1 MYLKRLEL
9 SGFKS
14 FGKKT
19 VLDFTSPVTA
29 IVGPNGSGKSNVVEA
44 IRFVL
49 GEQSIKSM
57 RGKSGTDLIFKG
69 SKGLSA
75 PSRASVGIVFD
86 NRKKIFSF
94 ANNSSGLPNIAFD
107 EITLSREVY
116 SDGVNRY
123 SINGSEVRL
132 KDILEL
138 LASVHIGSSGH
149 HMISQGEADRVLNAS
164 SKDRRSMIE
173 DALGLRVYQ
182 YKLRE
187 SERKL
192 ERTLANMKEVGSLRR
207 ELSPHITFLSK
218 QVEKIEKAKELRTEL
233 QGLYTTYFANE
244 EYYITTEK
252 ATIEKERVE
261 YEIEAKKIT
270 EALGSVE
277 VPAVAPT
284 DASVA
289 RDIATLEEKIFAL
302 KKKRDDT
309 SRNLGRL
316 EGVLEA
322 LTVKKDAPQKQTMIP
337 KEEVEVLI
345 GELEAMIAEAIEA
358 ASLSDAIPILR
369 NVREKLVFFQKV
381 DVAQRETTEDSEH
394 IQNVEGSIKELVRA
408 LEIYDEEYVGYEREL
423 QKLQNATLLHERALR
438 ESERESY
445 ELKAKQ
451 NAINAKLEML
461 RLRKDVL
468 ETVTTAYTNE
478 QQEAR
483 VLVGAPEHVSKG
495 EAVERSA
502 QEDLRKRIERIK
514 IKIEDAGGGSGSDV
528 LKEYESIKERDQFLA
543 RELGDLE
550 ISINELKRL
559 IAELKEKLDTEFKA
573 GILKIN
579 KQFQEF
585 FALMFGGGS
594 AFLAIVVEHK
604 RKSKEEDEEEM
615 SADGELAFERGIE
628 INVSL
633 PHKKVKDLNM
643 LSGGERS
650 LTSIALL
657 FAMSQVN
664 PPPFLVLDETDAALD
679 EANSKKYGNMIESLS
694 KYSELIVV
702 THNRETMS
710 RADVL
715 YGVTIGSDGASKL
728 LSIKFDEAVQIAK

>member
-218 QVEKIEKAKELRTEL
+218 QVEKIEKAKELRMEL

-252 ATIEKERVE
+252 AAIEKERVE
-261 YEIEAKKIT
+261 HEIEAKKIT

-381 DVAQRETTEDSEH
+381 DVAQSETTEDSEH
-394 IQNVEGSIKELVRA
+394 IQNVEGSIKELIRA
-408 LEIYDEEYVGYEREL
+408 LEVYDEEYVAYEREL

-468 ETVTTAYTNE
+468 ETVTTAYANE

-483 VLVGAPEHVSKG
+483 VLVGAPEHINKG
-495 EAVERSA
+495 EAVERSV

-550 ISINELKRL
+550 VSINELKRL

>member
-244 EYYITTEK
+244 EYYITSEK
-252 ATIEKERVE
+252 AAIEKERLE
-261 YEIEAKKIT
+261 HEIEAKKIT

-277 VPAVAPT
+277 VPEVAPT

-289 RDIATLEEKIFAL
+289 RDIGSLEEKIFAL

-322 LTVKKDAPQKQTMIP
+322 LTVKKDAPQKQAMIP
-337 KEEVEVLI
+337 KEEVEALI
-345 GELEAMIAEAIEA
+345 GELEVMIAEAIEA

-369 NVREKLVFFQKV
+369 NAREKLVFFQKV
-381 DVAQRETTEDSEH
+381 DVAQSETTEDTEH
-394 IQNVEGSIKELVRA
+394 IQNVEDSIKELVRA
-408 LEIYDEEYVGYEREL
+408 LEVYDEEYVGYEREL

-483 VLVGAPEHVSKG
+483 VLVGAPEHIGKG

-550 ISINELKRL
+550 VSINELKRL

-604 RKSKEEDEEEM
+604 RKSKEEDEEEI
-615 SADGELAFERGIE
+615 AVDGELAFERGIE

>member
-244 EYYITTEK
+244 EYYITSEK
-252 ATIEKERVE
+252 AAIEKERLE
-261 YEIEAKKIT
+261 HEIEAKKIT
-270 EALGSVE
+270 EAKAAVEAPKVEGTSVGLDL
-277 VPAVAPT
+277 T
-284 DASVA
+284 KS
-289 RDIATLEEKIFAL
+289 
-302 KKKRDDT
+302 
-309 SRNLGRL
+309 
-316 EGVLEA
+316 
-322 LTVKKDAPQKQTMIP
+322 TVKWIGTKLKGKHNGTVKIADGNILVKDNKVVGG
-337 KEEVEVLI
+337 KF
-345 GELEAMIAEAIEA
+345 
-358 ASLSDAIPILR
+358 SLDMTSIDDVDMKDDA
-369 NVREKLVFFQKV
+369 KMK
-381 DVAQRETTEDSEH
+381 
-394 IQNVEGSIKELVRA
+394 
-408 LEIYDEEYVGYEREL
+408 
-423 QKLQNATLLHERALR
+423 
-438 ESERESY
+438 
-445 ELKAKQ
+445 
-451 NAINAKLEML
+451 AKLEGHL
-461 RLRKDVL
+461 KSEDFFNVEKFPKATFEITTISEEGASVNVTGNLTIKDV
-468 ETVTTAYTNE
+468 TKSVTFPAKITY
-478 QQEAR
+478 
-483 VLVGAPEHVSKG
+483 GA
-495 EAVERSA
+495 
-502 QEDLRKRIERIK
+502 I
-514 IKIEDAGGGSGSDV
+514 
-528 LKEYESIKERDQFLA
+528 
-543 RELGDLE
+543 
-550 ISINELKRL
+550 
-559 IAELKEKLDTEFKA
+559 
-573 GILKIN
+573 
-579 KQFQEF
+579 
-585 FALMFGGGS
+585 
-594 AFLAIVVEHK
+594 
-604 RKSKEEDEEEM
+604 
-615 SADGELAFERGIE
+615 
-628 INVSL
+628 
-633 PHKKVKDLNM
+633 
-643 LSGGERS
+643 
-650 LTSIALL
+650 
-657 FAMSQVN
+657 
-664 PPPFLVLDETDAALD
+664 
-679 EANSKKYGNMIESLS
+679 
-694 KYSELIVV
+694 
-702 THNRETMS
+702 
-710 RADVL
+710 
-715 YGVTIGSDGASKL
+715 
-728 LSIKFDEAVQIAK
+728 